1 MSHLDRVS
9 VLAKWLHVA
18 TLFYMVV
25 LPVGVV
31 VSLIIAPVDVQTAQ
45 ARIATVAVS
54 QNATQAQLWIAVVLQ
69 CLPVVV
75 LLWTLN
81 QMRLLFVSYRRKD
94 VLTDA
99 CARLVQRI
107 GFGFLGLA
115 IVPFA
120 LIPVQS
126 VLLSWANPAGQRS
139 LTVGFTTDMLGFA
152 LAAGLLI
159 VIGWAMRDASD
170 VAAENRAFV

>member
-1 MSHLDRVS
+1 MTHLDRVS
-9 VLAKWLHVA
+9 SLAKWLHIA

-25 LPVGVV
+25 LPIGIM
-31 VSLIIAPVDVQTAQ
+31 VSLVLSPVDVETAQ
-45 ARIATVAVS
+45 ARIVSVAVS
-54 QNATQAQLWIAVVLQ
+54 QDATQVQLWTAVLLQ
-69 CLPVVV
+69 FLPVAV

-81 QMRLLFVSYRRKD
+81 QMRLLFLSYQRKD
-94 VLTDA
+94 VLTDQ
-99 CARLVQRI
+99 CARLMQRI
-107 GFGFLGLA
+107 GFGFLALA
-115 IVPFA
+115 IVPFV

-139 LTVGFTTDMLGFA
+139 LTVSLSTDMLGFA